1 MRAWP
6 RPTITRRGK
15 PNSWASYKPIERS
28 TVPCRVEITRKH
40 AFPQCVH
47 DSPTA
52 QSSSPAD
59 FVVPLHTQAE
69 AQGSVPGRHEGKRG
83 YAIVRA
89 GSRQPTN
96 RRGKPILPSSC
107 RPIERPT
114 VPSAGE
120 PMRNRWFPLCEHGP
134 ASRLI
139 GEARRI
145 CNLPADPWK
154 VAPFRPQPNEQ
165 GSNVFHCAGMIPP
178 TDRSSRQTKSVILL
192 QTHRE
197 SPRSVPS
204 RNPEERK
211 ISTVQAGSRQPISR
225 RPQPIS

>member
-1 MRAWP
+1 MIPPTDRSSSQADFAILQQTHREAHRSVRRQNNEKSMISTVRAWSRQSLKLARQAEYVIFLQTRGRSHRSVPSRNNGKLIISIVRAWP
-6 RPTITRRGK
+6 RQTITRRGK
-15 PNSWASYKPIERS
+15 PISRASYKPIERS

-107 RPIERPT
+107 RPTERPT

-120 PMRNRWFPLCEHGP
+120 PMRNR
-134 ASRLI
+134 
-139 GEARRI
+139 
-145 CNLPADPWK
+145 
-154 VAPFRPQPNEQ
+154 
-165 GSNVFHCAGMIPP
+165 
-178 TDRSSRQTKSVILL
+178 
-192 QTHRE
+192 
-197 SPRSVPS
+197 
-204 RNPEERK
+204 
-211 ISTVQAGSRQPISR
+211 
-225 RPQPIS
+225 